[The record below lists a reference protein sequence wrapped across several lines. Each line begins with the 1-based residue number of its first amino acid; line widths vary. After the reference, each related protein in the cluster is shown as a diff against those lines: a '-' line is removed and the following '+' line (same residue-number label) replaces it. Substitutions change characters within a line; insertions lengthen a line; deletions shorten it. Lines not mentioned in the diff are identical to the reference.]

1 MSTITYAMK
10 WTANAIQ
17 TVPNLS
23 DLVSSGYPTNGDP
36 SKGIAPT
43 LPGAAWFHWVSQTLG
58 CAIQGNGLTI
68 DQTKTDQLLSAM
80 KNLGKAIVP
89 IGTVV
94 FYLGTTIPDGYLLC
108 NGASLIRTEFP
119 ELFEVLG
126 TKCGSVDSAHFTLP
140 DTHHRFLEGTTTLSE
155 VGQYIAAGLPNN
167 TFAFSLH
174 NVQGASLIYP
184 NLDGACKPRGPQ
196 NSKYQRIENLSDSP
210 SYTGITY
217 DASIG
222 NSIFGKSSTVQ
233 PAGLYGMFLV
243 RAYQA

>member
-108 NGASLIRTEFP
+108 NGASLSRTEFP

-155 VGQYIAAGLPNN
+155 VGQYIAAGLPNIKG
-167 TFAFSLH
+167 FLRG
-174 NVQGASLIYP
+174 NVVYFDNGSGALQS
-184 NLDGACKPRGPQ
+184 A
-196 NSKYQRIENLSDSP
+196 EA
-210 SYTGITY
+210 SYTVVEKGGTESKTNNGIEFNASRDNPIYSDDNLKPTV
-217 DASIG
+217 DAL
-222 NSIFGKSSTVQ
+222 FGLNLIK
-233 PAGLYGMFLV
+233 AF
-243 RAYQA
+243 

>member
-58 CAIQGNGLTI
+58 CAIQGNDITI

-108 NGASLIRTEFP
+108 NGASLSRTEFP
-119 ELFEVLG
+119 ELFAVLG

-155 VGQYIAAGLPNN
+155 VGQYIAAGLPNILSSGRG
-167 TFAFSLH
+167 FDDQFDISQFGFSDLTGAMFISRQGPRKYDRSMYESSS
-174 NVQGASLIYP
+174 NGALAWSFDASRNSAVYGASNTNQPKSLRGQFLIRY
-184 NLDGACKPRGPQ
+184 
-196 NSKYQRIENLSDSP
+196 
-210 SYTGITY
+210 
-217 DASIG
+217 
-222 NSIFGKSSTVQ
+222 
-233 PAGLYGMFLV
+233 M
-243 RAYQA
+243 

>member
-108 NGASLIRTEFP
+108 NGASLSRTEFP
-119 ELFEVLG
+119 ELFAVLG

-155 VGQYIAAGLPNN
+155 VGSYIAAGLPNIKG
-167 TFAFSLH
+167 FLRG
-174 NVQGASLIYP
+174 NVVYFDNGSGALQS
-184 NLDGACKPRGPQ
+184 A
-196 NSKYQRIENLSDSP
+196 EA
-210 SYTGITY
+210 SYTVVEKGGTESKTNNGIEFNASWGNPIYSDDNLKPTV
-217 DASIG
+217 DALL
-222 NSIFGKSSTVQ
+222 
-233 PAGLYGMFLV
+233 GLNLI
-243 RAYQA
+243 RAF